1 MIEHVRGVLQY
12 KSPAF
17 VIVETGGIGY
27 RINLPFSNYELL
39 PVKGDE
45 IKINTYL
52 HCREDGLSLY
62 GFLNQEERDFF
73 LLLISISK
81 IGPKSA
87 LGMLSSVSPSE
98 FRKAIKRGDLATL
111 TDIPGVGKKTA
122 QRLILELKEKIAA
135 EEEEEGDMME
145 VGDEELVKDALS
157 GLLSLGYARNEAR
170 KAVKE
175 AIDASKEGIDLA
187 SLIKEALKYI

>member
-17 VIVETGGIGY
+17 IVIETGGIGY
-27 RINLPFSNYELL
+27 KISLPLSSYGLL
-39 PVKGDE
+39 PREGEE

-62 GFLNQEERDFF
+62 GFLNQEERGFF

-87 LGMLSSVSPSE
+87 LRMLSSISPFE
-98 FRKAIKRGDLATL
+98 FKKAIKRGDLTTL
-111 TDIPGVGKKTA
+111 TDIPGIGKKTA
-122 QRLILELKEKIAA
+122 QRLILELKEKIA
-135 EEEEEGDMME
+135 EEEEIIEG
-145 VGDEELVKDALS
+145 GDEELVKDAIS
-157 GLLSLGYARNEAR
+157 ALLSLGYTRNEAR
-170 KAVKE
+170 IAIKE
-175 AIDASKEGIDLA
+175 AINASKEGIDLT

>member
-17 VIVETGGIGY
+17 IVIETGGIGY
-27 RINLPFSNYELL
+27 KISLPLSSYGLL
-39 PVKGDE
+39 PAEGDE

-87 LGMLSSVSPSE
+87 LRMLSSLSPSE
-98 FRKAIKRGDLATL
+98 FKKAIKRGDLITL
-111 TDIPGVGKKTA
+111 IDIPGIGKKTA
-122 QRLILELKEKIAA
+122 QRLILELKERIA
-135 EEEEEGDMME
+135 EEEIIEG
-145 VGDEELVKDALS
+145 GDEELARDALS
-157 GLLSLGYARNEAR
+157 ALLSLEYTRNEAR
-170 KAVKE
+170 KAINQV
-175 AIDASKEGIDLA
+175 INASKEEIDLA

>member
-1 MIEHVRGVLQY
+1 MIEHVRGILQY

-17 VIVETGGIGY
+17 IVIETGGIGY
-27 RINLPFSNYELL
+27 KISLPFSSYELL
-39 PVKGDE
+39 PAKGDE

-87 LGMLSSVSPSE
+87 LRMLSSLSPSE
-98 FRKAIKRGDLATL
+98 FKKAIKRGDLNTL
-111 TDIPGVGKKTA
+111 TDIPGIGKKTA
-122 QRLILELKEKIAA
+122 QRLILELKEKI
-135 EEEEEGDMME
+135 EEGEEIIE
-145 VGDEELVKDALS
+145 VGDQELVKDALS
-157 GLLSLGYARNEAR
+157 ALFSLGYRRSEAR
-170 KAVKE
+170 KAIRE
-175 AIDASKEGIDLA
+175 AIDSSKEELDLA
-187 SLIKEALKYI
+187 SLIKKALRYI

>member
-17 VIVETGGIGY
+17 IVIETGGIGY
-27 RINLPFSNYELL
+27 KISLPLSSYGLL
-39 PVKGDE
+39 PAEGDE

-87 LGMLSSVSPSE
+87 LRMLSSLSPSE
-98 FRKAIKRGDLATL
+98 FKKAIKRGDLNTL
-111 TDIPGVGKKTA
+111 IDIPGIGKKTA
-122 QRLILELKEKIAA
+122 QRLILELKERVA
-135 EEEEEGDMME
+135 EEEIIEG
-145 VGDEELVKDALS
+145 GDEELARDALS
-157 GLLSLGYARNEAR
+157 ALLSLGYTRNDAR
-170 KAVKE
+170 KAINQV
-175 AIDASKEGIDLA
+175 INASKEEIDLA

>member
-17 VIVETGGIGY
+17 IVIETGGIGY
-27 RINLPFSNYELL
+27 KVSLPLSSYGLL
-39 PVKGDE
+39 PAEGDE

-87 LGMLSSVSPSE
+87 LRMLSSLSPSE
-98 FRKAIKRGDLATL
+98 FKKAIKRGDLITL
-111 TDIPGVGKKTA
+111 IDIPGIGKKTA
-122 QRLILELKEKIAA
+122 QRLILELKERIA
-135 EEEEEGDMME
+135 EEEIIEG
-145 VGDEELVKDALS
+145 GDEELARDALS
-157 GLLSLGYARNEAR
+157 ALLSLGYTRNEAR
-170 KAVKE
+170 KAINQV
-175 AIDASKEGIDLA
+175 INASKEEIDLA

>member
-17 VIVETGGIGY
+17 IVIETGGIGY
-27 RINLPFSNYELL
+27 KISLPLSSYGLL
-39 PVKGDE
+39 PAEGDE

-87 LGMLSSVSPSE
+87 LRMLSSLSPSE
-98 FRKAIKRGDLATL
+98 FKKAIKRGDLNTL
-111 TDIPGVGKKTA
+111 IDIPGIGKKTA
-122 QRLILELKEKIAA
+122 QRLILELKERVA
-135 EEEEEGDMME
+135 EEEIIEG
-145 VGDEELVKDALS
+145 GDEELARDALS
-157 GLLSLGYARNEAR
+157 ALLSLGYTRNEAR
-170 KAVKE
+170 KAIREVIE
-175 AIDASKEGIDLA
+175 SSKEEIDLA

>member
-17 VIVETGGIGY
+17 IVIETGGIGY
-27 RINLPFSNYELL
+27 KISLPLSSYGLL
-39 PVKGDE
+39 PREGDE

-87 LGMLSSVSPSE
+87 LRMLSSISPSE
-98 FRKAIKRGDLATL
+98 FKKAIKREDLTTL
-111 TDIPGVGKKTA
+111 TDIPGIGKKTA
-122 QRLILELKEKIAA
+122 QRLILELKERVA
-135 EEEEEGDMME
+135 EEEIIEG
-145 VGDEELVKDALS
+145 GDEELVKDALS
-157 GLLSLGYARNEAR
+157 ALFSLGYTRNEAR
-170 KAVKE
+170 RAIKE
-175 AIDASKEGIDLA
+175 AIDSSKEELDLA
-187 SLIKEALKYI
+187 SLIKKALRYT

>member
-17 VIVETGGIGY
+17 IVIETGGIGY
-27 RINLPFSNYELL
+27 KISLPLSSYGLL
-39 PVKGDE
+39 PREGEE

-62 GFLNQEERDFF
+62 GFLNQEERGFF

-87 LGMLSSVSPSE
+87 LRMLSSISPFE
-98 FRKAIKRGDLATL
+98 FKKAIKRGDLTTL
-111 TDIPGVGKKTA
+111 TDIPGIGKKTA
-122 QRLILELKEKIAA
+122 QRLILELKEKI
-135 EEEEEGDMME
+135 EEEIIEA
-145 VGDEELVKDALS
+145 GDEELVKDALS
-157 GLLSLGYARNEAR
+157 ALLSLGYTRNEAR

-175 AIDASKEGIDLA
+175 VINASKEEIDLA
-187 SLIKEALKYI
+187 SLIKEALKYV

>member
-17 VIVETGGIGY
+17 IVIETGGIGY
-27 RINLPFSNYELL
+27 KISVPLSSYGLL
-39 PVKGDE
+39 PREGDE
-45 IKINTYL
+45 LKINTYL

-62 GFLNQEERDFF
+62 GFLNQEEKDFF

-87 LGMLSSVSPSE
+87 LRMLSSISPSE
-98 FRKAIKRGDLATL
+98 FKKAIKREDLTTL
-111 TDIPGVGKKTA
+111 TDIPGIGKKTA
-122 QRLILELKEKIAA
+122 QRLILELKERVA
-135 EEEEEGDMME
+135 EEEIIEG
-145 VGDEELVKDALS
+145 GDEELVKDALS
-157 GLLSLGYARNEAR
+157 ALFSLGYTRNEAR
-170 KAVKE
+170 RAIKE
-175 AIDASKEGIDLA
+175 AIDSSKEEIDLA

>member
-17 VIVETGGIGY
+17 IVIETGGIGY
-27 RINLPFSNYELL
+27 KISLPLSSYGLL
-39 PVKGDE
+39 PAEGDE

-87 LGMLSSVSPSE
+87 LRMLSSLSPSE
-98 FRKAIKRGDLATL
+98 FKKAIKGGDLAAL
-111 TDIPGVGKKTA
+111 IDIPGIGKKTA
-122 QRLILELKEKIAA
+122 QRLILELKERVA
-135 EEEEEGDMME
+135 EEEIIEG
-145 VGDEELVKDALS
+145 GDEELARDALS
-157 GLLSLGYARNEAR
+157 ALLSLGYTRNEAR
-170 KAVKE
+170 KAINQV
-175 AIDASKEGIDLA
+175 INASKEEIDLA
-187 SLIKEALKYI
+187 SLIKEALKHI

>member
-17 VIVETGGIGY
+17 IVIETGGIGY
-27 RINLPFSNYELL
+27 KISLPLSSYGLL
-39 PVKGDE
+39 PAEGDE

-87 LGMLSSVSPSE
+87 LRMLSSLSPSE
-98 FRKAIKRGDLATL
+98 FKKAIKGGDLATL
-111 TDIPGVGKKTA
+111 IDIPGIGKKTA
-122 QRLILELKEKIAA
+122 QRLILELKERVA
-135 EEEEEGDMME
+135 EEEIIEG
-145 VGDEELVKDALS
+145 GDEELARDALS
-157 GLLSLGYARNEAR
+157 ALLSLGYTRNEAR
-170 KAVKE
+170 KAINQV
-175 AIDASKEGIDLA
+175 INASKEEIDLA
-187 SLIKEALKYI
+187 SLIKEALKHI

>member
-1 MIEHVRGVLQY
+1 MIEHLRGVLQY

-17 VIVETGGIGY
+17 IVIETGGIGY
-27 RINLPFSNYELL
+27 KISLPLSSYGLL
-39 PVKGDE
+39 PAEGDE

-87 LGMLSSVSPSE
+87 LRMLSSISPSE
-98 FRKAIKRGDLATL
+98 FKKAIKRGDLTTL
-111 TDIPGVGKKTA
+111 TDIPGIGKKTA
-122 QRLILELKEKIAA
+122 QRLILELKEKIA
-135 EEEEEGDMME
+135 EEEEIIEG
-145 VGDEELVKDALS
+145 GDEELARDALS
-157 GLLSLGYARNEAR
+157 ALLSLGYTRNEAR
-170 KAVKE
+170 KAINQV
-175 AIDASKEGIDLA
+175 INASKEEIDLA

>member
-1 MIEHVRGVLQY
+1 MIENMRGVLQY

-17 VIVETGGIGY
+17 IVIETGGIGY
-27 RINLPFSNYELL
+27 KISLPLSSYGLL
-39 PVKGDE
+39 PREGEEV
-45 IKINTYL
+45 KINTYL

-87 LGMLSSVSPSE
+87 LRMLSSISPSE
-98 FRKAIKRGDLATL
+98 FKKAIRRGDITTL
-111 TDIPGVGKKTA
+111 TDIPGIGKKTA
-122 QRLILELKEKIAA
+122 QRLILELKEKIA
-135 EEEEEGDMME
+135 EEEEIME
-145 VGDEELVKDALS
+145 VGDKELAKDTLS
-157 GLLSLGYARNEAR
+157 ALLSLGYTRNEAR
-170 KAVKE
+170 RAIRK
-175 AIDASKEGIDLA
+175 AIDSSKEELDLA

>member
-1 MIEHVRGVLQY
+1 MIEHLRGVLQY

-17 VIVETGGIGY
+17 IVIETGGIGY
-27 RINLPFSNYELL
+27 KISLPLSSYGLL
-39 PVKGDE
+39 PAEGDE
-45 IKINTYL
+45 MKINTYL

-87 LGMLSSVSPSE
+87 LRMLSSISPSE
-98 FRKAIKRGDLATL
+98 FKKAIKREDLTTL
-111 TDIPGVGKKTA
+111 TDIPGIGKKTA
-122 QRLILELKEKIAA
+122 QRLILELKERVA
-135 EEEEEGDMME
+135 EEEIIEG
-145 VGDEELVKDALS
+145 GDEELVKDALS
-157 GLLSLGYARNEAR
+157 ALFSLGYTRNEAR
-170 KAVKE
+170 RAIKE
-175 AIDASKEGIDLA
+175 AIDSSKEEIDLA

>member
-1 MIEHVRGVLQY
+1 MIEYVRGVLQY

-17 VIVETGGIGY
+17 IVIETGGIGY
-27 RINLPFSNYELL
+27 KISLPFSNYELL
-39 PVKGDE
+39 PAKGDE

-87 LGMLSSVSPSE
+87 LRMLSSISSSE
-98 FRKAIKRGDLATL
+98 FKKAIKRGDLTTL
-111 TDIPGVGKKTA
+111 TDIPGIGKKTA
-122 QRLILELKEKIAA
+122 QRLILELKEKI
-135 EEEEEGDMME
+135 EEEIIEA
-145 VGDEELVKDALS
+145 GDEGPVKDALS
-157 GLLSLGYARNEAR
+157 ALLSLGYTRNEAR
-170 KAVKE
+170 KAIKE
-175 AIDASKEGIDLA
+175 AIDSSKEGIDLA

>member
-17 VIVETGGIGY
+17 IVIETGGIGY
-27 RINLPFSNYELL
+27 KISLPLSSYGLL
-39 PVKGDE
+39 PAEGDE

-87 LGMLSSVSPSE
+87 LRMLSSLSPSE
-98 FRKAIKRGDLATL
+98 FKKAIKGGDLAAL
-111 TDIPGVGKKTA
+111 IDIPGIGKKTA
-122 QRLILELKEKIAA
+122 QRLILELKERVA
-135 EEEEEGDMME
+135 EEEIIEG
-145 VGDEELVKDALS
+145 GDEELARDALS
-157 GLLSLGYARNEAR
+157 ALLSLGYTRNEAR
-170 KAVKE
+170 KAINQV
-175 AIDASKEGIDLA
+175 INASKEEIDLA